1 MKLWTQDD
9 EDAAVPSSPKL
20 RKIVFV
26 NSSASL
32 VPAPGYLAYSGK
44 WLCVVIEWY
53 KPQRQYTNWYCVHQ
67 AAKAAQRSLADTLR
81 MEVMRYSG
89 PKSTY
94 AVQCIFAH
102 NFITPTF
109 LQEQKTKPELTKRI
123 EGTSGELHELEKQFP
138 YAAKI
143 APEIVANVASGDYA
157 VCDGRFDP
165 QLLWAN
171 AMGAS
176 PRRGWGIVDTL
187 MAMFMLLAWPFVR
200 RDMEKKCWGDALGAK
215 QDEDTKS

>member
-32 VPAPGYLAYSGK
+32 VPAPGYLAYS
-44 WLCVVIEWY
+44 
-53 KPQRQYTNWYCVHQ
+53 

-200 RDMEKKCWGDALGAK
+200 RDMEKKCWGDALDAK
-215 QDEDTKS
+215 

>member
-32 VPAPGYLAYSGK
+32 VPAPGYLA
-44 WLCVVIEWY
+44 
-53 KPQRQYTNWYCVHQ
+53 
-67 AAKAAQRSLADTLR
+67 
-81 MEVMRYSG
+81 YSG

-215 QDEDTKS
+215 